1 MMKMMNIAIFYN
13 PLLKANLKEVKD
25 VKKALESYENTVVL
39 YKANKDIIKNIQ
51 KNNYDMIF
59 NLTHDIDT
67 NLNSAM
73 TAICELSEI
82 KVISPKIFTS
92 LIVKDKDLL
101 FDILK
106 YDNISVIENI
116 DSDLY
121 RDMIEVFLLE
131 NKDPLIFINKRFNHY
146 ISDPYYDN
154 IKRMCVKSFKSI
166 HGSNYCKFQILI
178 DALNNLFLT
187 NINPFP
193 YLGKNNIFPKLVKQN
208 GIEYADF
215 INYII
220 ANAAYRYHISIPE
233 IYEQLRQN
241 FNLYHQT
248 NKILLRGV

>member
-1 MMKMMNIAIFYN
+1 MKMFNIAIFYN

-51 KNNYDMIF
+51 KNNYDMVF
-59 NLTHDIDT
+59 NLTHDINS

-82 KVISPKIFTS
+82 KVISPNIFTS
-92 LIVKDKDLL
+92 LIVKDKELL
-101 FDILK
+101 FDVLK
-106 YDNISVIENI
+106 YDNISVIENV

-121 RDMIEVFLLE
+121 RHMIEVFLLE
-131 NKDPLIFINKRFNHY
+131 NKDPLIFMNKRFNHS
-146 ISDPYYDN
+146 ITDPYYDS
-154 IKRMCVKSFKSI
+154 IKKICMKSFKSI

-178 DALNNLFLT
+178 DDLNNLFLT
-187 NINPFP
+187 NINPMP
-193 YLGKNNIFPKLVKQN
+193 YLGKNNIFSKLIKQN

-233 IYEQLRQN
+233 IYEQLKQN
-241 FNLYHQT
+241 FNIFYQAD
-248 NKILLRGV
+248 KILLKGI